1 MVLINKLPNFDLAK
15 FSKIRC
21 FWALGNPGS
30 KFQKTRHNAG
40 MLLLE
45 YFVEMLNLSFISHKN
60 FEYAQYTALSGK
72 DFFFVRSL
80 TFMNNSGDIYSDL
93 VKTLKIQPSEILLLH
108 DELEKE
114 FGKYGFGIG
123 SSKGHNGL
131 KSIFE
136 RVDQSLLWRLK
147 IGIGKPKD
155 QSLVPSY
162 VLAKFSLQELLNLNS
177 FFEDFLFFCKKEL
190 F

>member
-1 MVLINKLPNFDLAK
+1 MILINKLPNFDPTK
-15 FSKIRC
+15 FLEIRC

-45 YFVEMLNLSFISHKN
+45 FLVKQLGLSFVSYKN
-60 FEYAQYTALSGK
+60 FEYAEYTALSGK
-72 DFFFVRSL
+72 IFYFVRSL
-80 TFMNNSGDIYSDL
+80 TFMNNSGEIYPDL
-93 VKTLKIQPSEILLLH
+93 VKKFKIEPAQILLMH

-114 FGKYGFGIG
+114 FGKFGFGTG

-136 RVDQSLLWRLK
+136 KEDQSLLWRLK

-162 VLAKFSLQELLNLNS
+162 VLAKFSLQELAILDT
-177 FFEDFLFFCKKEL
+177 FFEDFFFFCKKEL